1 MAQLDCLSERRL
13 RGVELWWTTLRQ
25 RYFNTAAATMINL
38 VLGLLAVAG
47 IAGALDWAVFSA
59 AWAPGSP
66 QSCLA
71 QSGACWAF
79 LWEKWQVILLGAYP
93 RSAMWRP
100 LLGVGIVLV
109 VLVTLARLRWPPR
122 RSVVLLAVA
131 FASLFALLD
140 GRPLGLEQ
148 VEMVRWHGIA
158 VVTFL
163 GVFSLFA
170 AFPLGIL
177 LALMRVDGPPLL
189 SWLAAGYTEVVRAV
203 PLVTVL
209 FFGVFVLPLLLP
221 PSLKYPPLLVTL
233 LALIFFNAAYF
244 AEDIRGGL
252 QSVPSGQYQ
261 AAESLGL
268 GYIVRTRLIILPQA
282 ISVAIPALTNTI
294 IGAFKDTSL
303 VAMVGIFDLLATTRM
318 AFSDPAWQR
327 QAPEGLVAV
336 GLLYLIACWA
346 ISRHSRVMERH
357 VAGWLASRR

>member
-1 MAQLDCLSERRL
+1 MTQLECLPTRMPRQF
-13 RGVELWWTTLRQ
+13 GQWWAGLRQ
-25 RYFNTAAATMINL
+25 QYFPTRGATLINL
-38 VLGLLAVAG
+38 LLGVLSLAGLGA
-47 IAGALDWAVFSA
+47 ALDWGIFSA
-59 AWAPGSP
+59 AWLPGGP
-66 QSCLA
+66 EICA
-71 QSGACWAF
+71 AHSGACWAF
-79 LWEKWQVILLGAYP
+79 LWEKWQVILLGAFP
-93 RSAMWRP
+93 RNAMWRP
-100 LLGVGIVLV
+100 LLGVGVVVI
-109 VLVTLARLRWPPR
+109 VLVTLARLRWPAR
-122 RSVVLLAVA
+122 TSIVMLAVA
-131 FASLFALLD
+131 FAGLFALLD

-170 AFPLGIL
+170 AFPVGIL

-189 SWLAAGYTEVVRAV
+189 SWLATGYVEVVRAV

-233 LALIFFNAAYF
+233 LALILFNAAYF

-252 QSVPSGQYQ
+252 QAVPRGQYQ

-268 GYIVRTRLIILPQA
+268 GYLARIRCIILPQA

-318 AFSDPAWQR
+318 AFSDPVWQR
-327 QAPEGLVAV
+327 QAPEGLVIV
-336 GLLYLIACWA
+336 GLLYLGACWA
-346 ISRHSRVMERH
+346 IARHSRTMERH
-357 VAGWLASRR
+357 VAGWLGNGR